1 MTPQLDNFKVKHLGQ
16 HGFRR
21 SSHVNQANTI
31 TYDDANR
38 KSTETITYP
47 GGFSMGY
54 RYDYSPAGKKTQ
66 LTWPDGTQIGYTY
79 SAHGELDSVTIPGE
93 GSISVTQFKWTA
105 PEKITLPGGSTQNK
119 GYDGLLNLEDFS
131 VKTAGQQNILELSH
145 RYGKVQELTQRTR
158 TDTLIT
164 SNGGNTTSA
173 SSTKA
178 FDYQYD
184 KETRLT
190 QVRTDSGGLF
200 GSDTDI
206 FTLDAVANR
215 TAYSKQN
222 GTWRYDENNR
232 LLQRGNG
239 NCGASGVVCYDYDT
253 NGNTIKKND
262 SGTITLYSYN
272 VQNQLIAVKDNNN
285 QLIARYGYDLLN
297 RRLWKEQYRSISGT
311 ALTPAKRTYFL
322 YADEGLIAE
331 ATQDIT
337 LNNDQSVSGI
347 GSPVIT
353 TQYGIKPDNPFT
365 TGTLFIKTKNS
376 NGTDSIAY
384 YQHDHLQTPLQ
395 ATDKAGHIVWSAQ
408 YAAFGQATITTPV
421 ATAEQPTISSNLRL
435 PGQYFDVETGLH
447 YNYHRDY
454 DPATGRYIQSDPIG
468 LDGGINTYA
477 YVEGDPL
484 GDVDPTG
491 EFGLAG
497 AAIGAG
503 IDLGIQIIIE
513 GKSLKCV
520 DWWQVGAAGAMGAVG
535 GGGLGGAY
543 RHSKSG
549 KSWWDASQK
558 WKNVSPRVR
567 KAQNTPAGTDLH
579 HWFIERNSPVGKYVP
594 DFIKNHPWNL
604 NPVTKQVH
612 KDLHLMNPFERT
624 VRGAPDWAKAA
635 GGSAAAG
642 GVGSAAQGDGCG
654 CN

>member
-16 HGFRR
+16 RSVPRHRHG
-21 SSHVNQANTI
+21 NQSN
-31 TYDDANR
+31 
-38 KSTETITYP
+38 
-47 GGFSMGY
+47 
-54 RYDYSPAGKKTQ
+54 
-66 LTWPDGTQIGYTY
+66 
-79 SAHGELDSVTIPGE
+79 
-93 GSISVTQFKWTA
+93 SISVTQFKWTA

-447 YNYHRDY
+447 YNFHRDY
-454 DPATGRYIQSDPIG
+454 DPAIGRYIQSDPIG
-468 LDGGINTYA
+468 LIGGINTYT
-477 YVEGDPL
+477 YSLSNPIRYT
-484 GDVDPTG
+484 DPTG
-491 EFGLAG
+491 LDVFLCSQPAFGISSNPIDHYWIKTSSREAG
-497 AAIGAG
+497 MGGTRGNVPGNESGDMPGDPVQVTNHSGRSKEKGASCKKVDNVDEDIVNKQLTLG
-503 IDLGIQIIIE
+503 RPLGRWGPTNQCQSFARGVIDNARKTPPNL
-513 GKSLKCV
+513 
-520 DWWQVGAAGAMGAVG
+520 
-535 GGGLGGAY
+535 
-543 RHSKSG
+543 
-549 KSWWDASQK
+549 
-558 WKNVSPRVR
+558 SPFD
-567 KAQNTPAGTDLH
+567 NPALWG
-579 HWFIERNSPVGKYVP
+579 F
-594 DFIKNHPWNL
+594 
-604 NPVTKQVH
+604 
-612 KDLHLMNPFERT
+612 
-624 VRGAPDWAKAA
+624 
-635 GGSAAAG
+635 
-642 GVGSAAQGDGCG
+642 
-654 CN
+654 